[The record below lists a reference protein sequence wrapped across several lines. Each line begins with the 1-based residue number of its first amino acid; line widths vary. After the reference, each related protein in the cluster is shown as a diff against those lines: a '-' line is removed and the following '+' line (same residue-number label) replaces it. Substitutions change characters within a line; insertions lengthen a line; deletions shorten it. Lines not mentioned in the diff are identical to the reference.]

1 MIYITVILTLTN
13 ITILSGTQHS
23 ITHITHQIY
32 AVLAHT
38 HTINVSTLTHTH
50 THTQHTVNQCISI
63 TQI

>member
-50 THTQHTVNQCISI
+50 THNIQ
-63 TQI
+63 